1 MCQDQTNDQPDNNID
16 TPAYHIP
23 ALLRQSVDALDVRP
37 DGVYVDV
44 TLGGAGH
51 TREILRRL
59 GPRGGFTPSI
69 ATLMPW
75 PQRLWTTAALR

>member
-44 TLGGAGH
+44 TLG
-51 TREILRRL
+51 
-59 GPRGGFTPSI
+59 
-69 ATLMPW
+69 
-75 PQRLWTTAALR
+75 